1 MTREDL
7 QAVAQDPKAFL
18 LQCGKAERSI
28 RTKARRIDHLQ
39 QISVQITTTIKA
51 VSAYTGPGDKVGDC
65 ASEIVDLMDEIA
77 QEAADLARLQRRV
90 ADAIEELV
98 PSAKQRDLLEAKYLS
113 GMTWEEIAWA
123 KHLAYRWVMRLHKQ
137 ALTTMEEAAQQWLDE
152 NPQT

>member
-7 QAVAQDPKAFL
+7 QAITQDPKTFL

-65 ASEIVDLMDEIA
+65 ASEIVDLTGEIV
-77 QEAADLARLQRRV
+77 QEAGDLAHLQRRV

-98 PSAKQRDLLEAKYLS
+98 PSDKQRDLLEAKYLA
-113 GMTWEEIAWA
+113 GMTWEEIAWS
-123 KHLAYRWVMRLHKQ
+123 KHYAYRWVMRLHKQ
-137 ALTTMEEAAQQWLDE
+137 ALIAMKEAAQKWLD
-152 NPQT
+152 NSQQT

>member
-1 MTREDL
+1 MIREDL
-7 QAVAQDPKAFL
+7 QAIAQDPKAFL

-28 RTKARRIDHLQ
+28 HTKARRIEHLQ

-65 ASEIVDLMDEIA
+65 ASEIVDLTGDLA
-77 QEAADLARLQRRV
+77 QEATALVSLQWRV

-98 PSAKQRDLLEAKYLS
+98 PSDKQRDLLEAKYLS
-113 GMTWEEIAWA
+113 GMTWEEIAWS
-123 KHLAYRWVMRLHKQ
+123 KHYAYRWVMRLHKQ
-137 ALTTMEEAAQQWLDE
+137 ALNTMKEEAQKWLDD

>member
-1 MTREDL
+1 MTQEDL
-7 QAVAQDPKAFL
+7 QAIAQDPKAFL
-18 LQCGKAERSI
+18 LQCGKAECSI
-28 RTKARRIDHLQ
+28 RTKARRIEHLQ

-65 ASEIVDLMDEIA
+65 ASEIVDLTKEIA
-77 QEAADLARLQRRV
+77 QEAVDLVGLQRRV

-98 PSAKQRDLLEAKYLS
+98 PSDKQRDLLEAKYLS

-123 KHLAYRWVMRLHKQ
+123 KHYAYRWVMRLHRQ
-137 ALTTMEEAAQQWLDE
+137 ALNAMKEAAQQWLDE

>member
-7 QAVAQDPKAFL
+7 QAIAQDPKAFL

-28 RTKARRIDHLQ
+28 RTKARRIEHLQ

-65 ASEIVDLMDEIA
+65 ASEIVDLTKEIA
-77 QEAADLARLQRRV
+77 EEAVDLARLQRRV

-98 PSAKQRDLLEAKYLS
+98 PSSKQRDLLEAKYLS
-113 GMTWEEIAWA
+113 GMTWEEIAWS
-123 KHLAYRWVMRLHKQ
+123 HHYAYRWVMRLHKQ
-137 ALTTMEEAAQQWLDE
+137 ALNAMKEEAQKWLDD

>member
-7 QAVAQDPKAFL
+7 QTITQDPKAFL

-65 ASEIVDLMDEIA
+65 AAEIIDLTDEIA
-77 QEAADLARLQRRV
+77 QEADDLACLQRRV

-98 PSAKQRDLLEAKYLS
+98 PSDKQRDLLEAKYLA
-113 GMTWEEIAWA
+113 GMTWEEIAWS
-123 KHLAYRWVMRLHKQ
+123 KHYAYRWVMRLHKQ
-137 ALTTMEEAAQQWLDE
+137 ALIAMKEAAQKCLDE
-152 NPQT
+152 NP

>member
-7 QAVAQDPKAFL
+7 QAIAQDPKAFL

-65 ASEIVDLMDEIA
+65 ASEIVDLTGEIA
-77 QEAADLARLQRRV
+77 QEAGDLAHLQRRV

-98 PSAKQRDLLEAKYLS
+98 PGDKQRDLLEAKYLA
-113 GMTWEEIAWA
+113 GMTWEEIAWS
-123 KHLAYRWVMRLHKQ
+123 KHYAYRWVMRLHKQ
-137 ALTTMEEAAQQWLDE
+137 ALIAMKEAAQKCLD
-152 NPQT
+152 NSPQT

>member
-1 MTREDL
+1 MTQEDL
-7 QAVAQDPKAFL
+7 QAIAQDPKAFL

-28 RTKARRIDHLQ
+28 RTKARRIEHLQ

-65 ASEIVDLMDEIA
+65 ASEIVDLTEEIA
-77 QEAADLARLQRRV
+77 GEAVDLVCLQRRV

-98 PSAKQRDLLEAKYLS
+98 SSSKQRDLLEAKYLS
-113 GMTWEEIAWA
+113 GMTWEEIAWS
-123 KHLAYRWVMRLHKQ
+123 KHYAYRWVMRLHKQ
-137 ALTTMEEAAQQWLDE
+137 ALNTMKEEAQKWLDE

>member
-7 QAVAQDPKAFL
+7 QAIAQDPKSFL

-28 RTKARRIDHLQ
+28 HTKARRIDHLQ

-65 ASEIVDLMDEIA
+65 AAEIVDLTKEIA
-77 QEAADLARLQRRV
+77 EEAADLACLQRRV

-98 PSAKQRDLLEAKYLS
+98 PSDKQRDLLEAKYLS
-113 GMTWEEIAWA
+113 GMTWEEIAWFY
-123 KHLAYRWVMRLHKQ
+123 HYAYRWVMRLHKQ
-137 ALTTMEEAAQQWLDE
+137 ALNTMKEEAQKWLDE
-152 NPQT
+152 NLQT